1 MGTLSK
7 KIKADMIAEGWLPS
21 EIRAFD
27 TAKTPSGAQQ
37 HFNIDSKAFLAMRRS
52 RVRYVADLRRAGW
65 EAYEI
70 KEKIAKFTKR
80 RDYDPFS
87 FLKLSYQPAKKLVDF
102 QDAMLRRKSKIR
114 GAVTKGLG
122 YNYGRSARNATV
134 RRRVPPRPVH
144 RTPNLVRRIRRPR

>member
-70 KEKIAKFTKR
+70 KEKLAKFANKNKEG
-80 RDYDPFS
+80 PFG
-87 FLKLSYQPAKKLVDF
+87 FLKQEYQPAKKVVDF
-102 QDAMLRRKSKIR
+102 QDALLRRKSKIR
-114 GAVTKGLG
+114 SAITKGLG
-122 YNYGRSARNATV
+122 YNYGRSSRNKVV

-144 RTPNLVRRIRRPR
+144 RTPNIVRRIRRPK

>member
-7 KIKADMIAEGWLPS
+7 ATKKSMIAEGWLPS

-27 TAKTPSGAQQ
+27 TAKTPGGAQQ
-37 HFNIDSKAFLAMRRS
+37 HFNIGSKAFAAMRQS

-65 EAYEI
+65 EQYEI

-114 GAVTKGLG
+114 SAVTKGLG
-122 YNYGRSARNATV
+122 YNYGRSARNAVV
-134 RRRVPPRPVH
+134 RRRVPPRPTH
-144 RTPNLVRRIRRPR
+144 RTPNIVRRIRRPK

>member
-7 KIKADMIAEGWLPS
+7 KTKSDMIAEGWLPS

-27 TAKTPSGAQQ
+27 TAKTPDGSQQ
-37 HFNIDSKAFLAMRRS
+37 HFKADSKAFLAMRRS
-52 RVRYVADLRRAGW
+52 RVRYVSDLRRAGW
-65 EAYEI
+65 EQYEI
-70 KEKIAKFTKR
+70 KEKIAKFTKK

-87 FLKLSYQPAKKLVDF
+87 FLKLSYVPARKLVDF

-122 YNYGRSARNATV
+122 YNYGRSARSTVV
-134 RRRVPPRPVH
+134 RRRVPPRPTH
-144 RTPNLVRRIRRPR
+144 RTPNIVRRIRRPK

>member
-1 MGTLSK
+1 MGTLSRK
-7 KIKADMIAEGWLPS
+7 TKQDMIAEGWLPS

-37 HFNIDSKAFLAMRRS
+37 HFNTDSKAFAAMRQS

-65 EAYEI
+65 EGYEI

-87 FLKLSYQPAKKLVDF
+87 FLKLSYQPAKKLADF
-102 QDAMLRRKSKIR
+102 SDAMLRRKSKIR
-114 GAVTKGLG
+114 GSVTKGLG

-134 RRRVPPRPVH
+134 RRRVPPRPIH
-144 RTPNLVRRIRRPR
+144 RAPNIVRRIRRPK